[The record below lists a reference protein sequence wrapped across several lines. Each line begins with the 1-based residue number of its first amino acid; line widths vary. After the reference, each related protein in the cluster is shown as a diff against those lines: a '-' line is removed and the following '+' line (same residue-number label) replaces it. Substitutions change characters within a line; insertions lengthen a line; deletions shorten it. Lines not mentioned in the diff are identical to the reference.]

1 MTRPSAPSS
10 ESQDSETPDVPGLR
24 TWGGVYRLVLACFA
38 AHVLLLALFTHWFNR

>member
-1 MTRPSAPSS
+1 MTRTPDLPPAHPDK
-10 ESQDSETPDVPGLR
+10 EAPDVPGLR